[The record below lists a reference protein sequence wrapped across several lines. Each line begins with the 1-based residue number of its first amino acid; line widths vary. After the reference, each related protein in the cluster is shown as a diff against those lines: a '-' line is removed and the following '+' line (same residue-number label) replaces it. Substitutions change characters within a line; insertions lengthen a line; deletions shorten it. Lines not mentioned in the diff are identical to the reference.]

1 MNASKANI
9 ADLCAFASWP
19 FAFHFF
25 MALASVGIGWGKEKR
40 KGQRREDARDLAT
53 YRYARP
59 RCGRSALRGRRG
71 GCRVGL
77 CRRN

>member
-40 KGQRREDARDLAT
+40 KGQRREDAKESAPYVEIRL
-53 YRYARP
+53 
-59 RCGRSALRGRRG
+59 RCG
-71 GCRVGL
+71 
-77 CRRN
+77 